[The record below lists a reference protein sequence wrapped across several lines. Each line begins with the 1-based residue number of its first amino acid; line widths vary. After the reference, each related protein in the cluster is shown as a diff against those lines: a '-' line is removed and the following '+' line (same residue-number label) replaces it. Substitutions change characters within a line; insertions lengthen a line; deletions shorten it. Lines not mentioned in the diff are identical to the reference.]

1 MKYLTYLLKN
11 ESMVSLV
18 SRCYMRGENGTESF
32 VSKVNMAFDTAMAI
46 GLRLKINMLKFNVLK

>member
-1 MKYLTYLLKN
+1 
-11 ESMVSLV
+11 
-18 SRCYMRGENGTESF
+18 MRGENSTESF